1 MEGEDN
7 NKEWNPNKE
16 GEKNYDIFVTRE
28 VLTTTKTTATTEMI
42 FFLDDFNFRDIYKPA
57 HLIFITLY

>member
-16 GEKNYDIFVTRE
+16 GEENYDIFVPRE
-28 VLTTTKTTATTEMI
+28 GLTMKKTTATTEMI
-42 FFLDDFNFRDIYKPA
+42 FFLDDFHYRDIYKPV